1 MTMTPHAEILSVL
14 AAEFPKWV
22 PKDHVGWPLK
32 QRATGIFFENPDDP
46 SEFWA
51 LQHFAHLAIE
61 KAAWGVVR
69 WWCKRHSWNL
79 SICDIDAPIEDDSDM
94 TEVLLCCRGDDG
106 YPVNL
111 GRGPTD
117 SDALLA
123 ALKYIAGEMGK
134 EKK

>member
-1 MTMTPHAEILSVL
+1 MTPHAEILSVL

-22 PKDHVGWPLK
+22 PKYLDRPISCDRYFYTNGVSLVGS
-32 QRATGIFFENPDDP
+32 D
-46 SEFWA
+46 
-51 LQHFAHLAIE
+51 FAHLAIE

>member
-69 WWCKRHSWNL
+69 WWCKRQPGRGGML
-79 SICDIDAPIEDDSDM
+79 VDDEAIGELRLGILYIEPESDVVI
-94 TEVLLCCRGDDG
+94 E
-106 YPVNL
+106 L
-111 GRGPTD
+111 GSGPTD
-117 SDALLA
+117 ADALLA